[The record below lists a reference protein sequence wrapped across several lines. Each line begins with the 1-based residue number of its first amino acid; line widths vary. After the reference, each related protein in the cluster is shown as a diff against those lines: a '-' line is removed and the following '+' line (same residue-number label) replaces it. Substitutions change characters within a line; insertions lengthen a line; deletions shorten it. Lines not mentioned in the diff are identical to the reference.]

1 MNLQLVYQ
9 YILKKKLKKKWKYVL
24 QKTKQ
29 KDQKNKE
36 RKFPTARVKPWT
48 IDVRSERV
56 IYWATTAN
64 IEYFR

>member
-1 MNLQLVYQ
+1 MK
-9 YILKKKLKKKWKYVL
+9 ICFTK
-24 QKTKQ
+24 KQ
-29 KDQKNKE
+29 KQNKTEGPKNKE
-36 RKFPTARVKPWT
+36 RKFPTARVEPWT